1 MKFNITLQPENH
13 TFTTEAGETILE
25 AAKRHGHQLPRGCG
39 DGACGLCKGNVLQGT
54 VDHGKSTEIA
64 LSAEERDAGIT
75 LFCCA
80 IPTSDVVIE
89 RREMNNSWDMSD
101 WDSPSY

>member
-1 MKFNITLQPENH
+1 MGFSITLQPDNH
-13 TFTTEAGETILE
+13 TFTAEAGETILE
-25 AAKRHGHQLPRGCG
+25 AAKRHDLKLPHGCG

-64 LSAEERDAGIT
+64 LSVEERDAGIV

-80 IPTSDVVIE
+80 IPTSALVIE
-89 RREMNNSWDMSD
+89 RREMSSSWDMLD
-101 WDSPSY
+101 WD